1 MNYWNKLV
9 EFLIG
14 PKGSD
19 VKTPTESKKR
29 VLNKKGSERKPQSK
43 ARKAA
48 AKRGRGRPKGSKNKK
63 KISGHTN
70 KKPKVGSNRSHWMM
84 EYMATVIAAALFV
97 AAVYLTVRFFVNR

>member
-14 PKGSD
+14 PR
-19 VKTPTESKKR
+19 ESSVTTKDS
-29 VLNKKGSERKPQSK
+29 SERKPKSK

-63 KISGHTN
+63 K
-70 KKPKVGSNRSHWMM
+70 
-84 EYMATVIAAALFV
+84 
-97 AAVYLTVRFFVNR
+97 